1 MGALAVAP
9 PIHIHTYLRWRSI
22 PDIFNSIYQIL
33 FSEITHAFLL
43 PVSVHSIGD
52 TDTVTARVDGHPAR
66 KCFKLLPAAVC
77 VRVNLYQYTPTTSPP
92 YSGFTVTVTQEVL
105 CTNS

>member
-1 MGALAVAP
+1 MEESP
-9 PIHIHTYLRWRSI
+9 RH
-22 PDIFNSIYQIL
+22 FNQIYQIL
-33 FSEITHAFLL
+33 FSEITHAFML

-52 TDTVTARVDGHPAR
+52 TDTVTARVDGHSAR
-66 KCFKLLPAAVC
+66 KCFKLPAAVC
-77 VRVNLYQYTPTTSPP
+77 VRVHVNLYQYTPSTSPP